1 MRDASAD
8 QGVATDERKRLA
20 FDKSIL
26 FLFLVGGSV
35 SVVVLKTLAVPLP
48 IRIGVPVTLIL
59 LYASLTLLRTRF
71 RLRYDQAGD
80 NCYYMGFIFTLVSL
94 GVALYLIRGG
104 VSVQEYGIGVV
115 RDFGLALSTTVVGI
129 ICRVSLTQ
137 MREDPHDIEEAVR
150 RELIEHSRALSGQ
163 LRASVGMLAE
173 VRQTTEDRLK
183 TYVYEMRQVVEEHHS
198 RAKELRD
205 ATQLLANG
213 VKSLADD
220 LVSVEIPT
228 GKMRDA
234 AEAVVGSIENL
245 AATSKQAGTAFA
257 QIDTAAGLVVAG
269 YEKAASASVEAANQG
284 AKAAAGMVQGAD
296 ASAALA
302 AQLRELI
309 VVLSQAASGAEAYKS
324 MSEDVKA
331 LTDALRFATRSIASA
346 NSRLTVAEGT
356 LTAQT
361 EVAERAARS
370 LTTQLEALAAAH
382 ARLAQAQIP
391 TAPTIVAA

>member
-1 MRDASAD
+1 MSDASAD
-8 QGVATDERKRLA
+8 KGVATDERKRLA

-35 SVVVLKTLAVPLP
+35 SVVALKTLAVPLP

-59 LYASLTLLRTRF
+59 LYASLTLFRTRF

-104 VSVQEYGIGVV
+104 VSVQEYGIDVV

-173 VRQTTEDRLK
+173 IRQTTEDRLK

-205 ATQLLANG
+205 ATQSLADG

-220 LVSVEIPT
+220 LASVERPT
-228 GKMRDA
+228 GRMRDA
-234 AEAVVGSIENL
+234 AEAVVGSIGSL
-245 AATSKQAGTAFA
+245 AVTSKQAGTAFE
-257 QIDTAAGLVVAG
+257 QIDTAAGRVVAG
-269 YEKAASASVEAANQG
+269 YEMAASASVEAANQG
-284 AKAAAGMVQGAD
+284 AKATAGMVQGAD
-296 ASAALA
+296 ASAALVV
-302 AQLRELI
+302 QLRELI
-309 VVLSQAASGAEAYKS
+309 VVLSQAASGSEAYKS

-346 NSRLTVAEGT
+346 NSRLTAAEGT

-370 LTTQLEALAAAH
+370 LTAQLEALAAAH
-382 ARLAQAQIP
+382 ARLAQTQAP
-391 TAPTIVAA
+391 TAPTPVAA